1 MHKEKLRQS
10 RATLDNDV
18 RLIRGRVK
26 GKLATYTIQ
35 SNVQREVDMQEA
47 DEKNHRD
54 YFFCQLA
61 RLNLEEGQSDNDGW
75 VAVPQAALK
84 TGYNEDEI
92 QRCLDRLVE
101 DEWIEVKDS
110 THSIPSRARL
120 TLAGKA
126 RAQVICKTHH

>member
-54 YFFCQLA
+54 YFFL
-61 RLNLEEGQSDNDGW
+61 S
-75 VAVPQAALK
+75 VSTLK
-84 TGYNEDEI
+84 
-92 QRCLDRLVE
+92 
-101 DEWIEVKDS
+101 S
-110 THSIPSRARL
+110 
-120 TLAGKA
+120 
-126 RAQVICKTHH
+126 